1 MSGIISYL
9 ITPPVLST
17 CHINTIPPQ
26 YRVKLTFVLF
36 DVKQCSSCS
45 CDHVMV
51 RNGNTMY
58 STQLGKFCGARKP
71 SPALISKG
79 RYAMITFKRGSNP
92 AGKGFVASYVA
103 VDSNESEK
111 RKLIRRKLLCLHF
124 GVGFFLTRYQEC
136 TLSQAEV
143 KP

>member
-1 MSGIISYL
+1 
-9 ITPPVLST
+9 
-17 CHINTIPPQ
+17 
-26 YRVKLTFVLF
+26 
-36 DVKQCSSCS
+36 
-45 CDHVMV
+45 
-51 RNGNTMY
+51 
-58 STQLGKFCGARKP
+58 
-71 SPALISKG
+71 
-79 RYAMITFKRGSNP
+79 MITFKRGSNP